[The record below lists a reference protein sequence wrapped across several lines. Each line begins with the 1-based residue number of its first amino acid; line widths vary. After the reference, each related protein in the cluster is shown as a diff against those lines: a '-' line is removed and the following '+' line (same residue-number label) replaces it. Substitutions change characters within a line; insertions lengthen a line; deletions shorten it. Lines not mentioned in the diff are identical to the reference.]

1 MAQDCCSPI
10 SGNIVKV
17 CGAKRGGMIKC
28 LYAVSLCNIDKIDV
42 DSTTGEVI
50 DISMKAQPSPATTDY
65 FWYEIGVKKN
75 THGFTNTATI
85 NDGGSKYFEQAVS
98 FSIEG
103 FDQPTKNAFNDMID
117 GEAVFIGISADG
129 NAHVLG
135 RLSGA
140 EMTEG
145 TIGTGVAVS
154 DLFGGT
160 ATFTAQEIEVTPSI
174 IMDGSIT
181 IEVQSSAEGAT
192 AGDVITVTFD

>member
-1 MAQDCCSPI
+1 MAQECCSPI
-10 SGNIVKV
+10 SGNIKKV

-28 LYAVSLCNIDKIDV
+28 LYAVSLCNVNEIEKDP
-42 DSTTGEVI
+42 TTGEI
-50 DISMKAQPSPATTDY
+50 TSISMKADATATDY
-65 FWYEIGVKKN
+65 IWYEIGVKKN

-85 NDGGSKYFEQAVS
+85 NEGGSKYFEQSVS

-103 FDQPTKNAFNDMID
+103 FNQATKNAFETMID
-117 GEAVFIGISADG
+117 GEAVFIGWTADG

-145 TIGTGVAVS
+145 TIGTGVSVS

-174 IMDGSIT
+174 IMDGTVSIR
-181 IEVQSSAEGAT
+181 VQDASDTAA
-192 AGDVITVTFD
+192 AGDYVTVTFE

>member
-10 SGNIVKV
+10 SGNILKV

-28 LYAVSLCNIDKIDV
+28 LYAISLCDIDTITQDGTTKEITGITLKA
-42 DSTTGEVI
+42 STV
-50 DISMKAQPSPATTDY
+50 
-65 FWYEIGVKKN
+65 FYEIGVKKN
-75 THGFTNTATI
+75 THGFVNTATI
-85 NDGGSKYFEQAVS
+85 NDGGSKYFEQSVS

-103 FDQPTKNAFNDMID
+103 FDQATKNAFETMID

-129 NAHVLG
+129 NAHILG

-174 IMDGSIT
+174 VMDGTVT
-181 IEVQSSAEGAT
+181 IDVYNNDDPAT
-192 AGDVITVTFD
+192 PITVTFG